1 MQNISSEQVN
11 GSCFVAGVGTGLSLS
26 ISNKHSEVEP
36 LSFIVAAPDS
46 YSAPWYDHVTPSVSK
61 ADLGQS
67 PSSTDVRPILS
78 LPTSG
83 QSLLVCHQTGQV
95 NRRKAVI
102 SLYCYHIIMT
112 LDKIQALWGCSDP
125 YLLSSQT
132 GPTLNVWSDSYGK
145 KLCRVL
151 YPSNVSA

>member
-36 LSFIVAAPDS
+36 LSFIVASPDS

-112 LDKIQALWGCSDP
+112 LDKIQAL
-125 YLLSSQT
+125 
-132 GPTLNVWSDSYGK
+132 
-145 KLCRVL
+145 
-151 YPSNVSA
+151 